1 MPPRDFLLPDLGEG
15 LEEAE
20 IGHWLV
26 SEGDVVALN
35 QPLVEVETAKATVE
49 VPSPFAGTIVKLHAD
64 EGETLKV
71 GAPLVTFEIEEP
83 PREAAPSGV
92 SEAATQTDDTPSQP
106 SSASAAQDVAASS
119 GPPSAAAPLATPA
132 VRKLARDFGV
142 DLDSVEG
149 TGPGDRVTRGDV
161 ERAAKGG
168 PEADVEVAPISM
180 IRRTIAENLTRAVR
194 QIPHVT
200 AFRTLDC
207 TALEAFRRELGVSP
221 LPIVVR
227 ALAEICKDHRAL
239 NASYMGDRGQIW
251 LHRRVHVGIAT
262 DTERGLLVPV
272 VRNAAES
279 TIGHIAAEIERLAAA
294 ARDGSIRIQ
303 ELNGGTITV
312 TNTGSYGSEFGTPII
327 NPPQSAILGIGVIE
341 PRALV
346 IDGQVVARPAC
357 TLSLAFDHRL
367 LDGATAGRAFGDLV
381 SLLESRDQLEA
392 LPT

>member
-1 MPPRDFLLPDLGEG
+1 MATRDFLLPDLGEG

-71 GAPLVTFEIEEP
+71 GAPLVTFDVEDAEE
-83 PREAAPSGV
+83 A
-92 SEAATQTDDTPSQP
+92 EAATEDTATPVVTED
-106 SSASAAQDVAASS
+106 AAVPAVTEDAAI
-119 GPPSAAAPLATPA
+119 PATPA
-132 VRKLARDFGV
+132 VRRLAKDLGI
-142 DLDSVEG
+142 DLDATEG
-149 TGPGDRVTRGDV
+149 TGPSGRITREDV

-227 ALAEICKDHRAL
+227 ALAEICKEHRAL

-272 VRNAAES
+272 VRDAAES

-303 ELNGGTITV
+303 ELNEGTITV

-327 NPPQSAILGIGVIE
+327 NPPQSAILGFGVIE

-381 SLLESRDQLEA
+381 SLLESREQLEA

>member
-1 MPPRDFLLPDLGEG
+1 MPTRDFLLPDLGEG

-71 GAPLVTFEIEEP
+71 GAPLVTFEIEEAE
-83 PREAAPSGV
+83 EA
-92 SEAATQTDDTPSQP
+92 EAATEDAAAPVVTEDTALPAATEDAAH
-106 SSASAAQDVAASS
+106 SAT
-119 GPPSAAAPLATPA
+119 PTEAAAPLATPA

-142 DLDSVEG
+142 DLDSVGG

-207 TALEAFRRELGVSP
+207 TALETFRGELGVSP

-227 ALAEICKDHRAL
+227 ALAEICKEHRAL

-272 VRNAAES
+272 VRDAAES

>member
-1 MPPRDFLLPDLGEG
+1 MPTRDFLLPDLGEG

-71 GAPLVTFEIEEP
+71 GAALVTFDVEEAE
-83 PREAAPSGV
+83 EA
-92 SEAATQTDDTPSQP
+92 EAATEDAATPVVTED
-106 SSASAAQDVAASS
+106 AALPAVTEDAAV
-119 GPPSAAAPLATPA
+119 PAVTEDAAIPATPA
-132 VRKLARDFGV
+132 VRRLAKDLGI
-142 DLDSVEG
+142 DLDATEG
-149 TGPGDRVTRGDV
+149 TGPSGRITREDV

-207 TALEAFRRELGVSP
+207 TALEAFRRERGVSA

-227 ALAEICKDHRAL
+227 ALAEICKEHRAL

-272 VRNAAES
+272 VRDAAEG

-327 NPPQSAILGIGVIE
+327 NPPQSAILGLGVIE

-357 TLSLAFDHRL
+357 TLSLSFDHRL

-381 SLLESRDQLEA
+381 SLLESREQLEA

>member
-1 MPPRDFLLPDLGEG
+1 MATRDFLLPDLGEG

-26 SEGDVVALN
+26 REGDVVDLN
-35 QPLVEVETAKATVE
+35 QALVEVETAKATVE
-49 VPSPFAGTIVKLHAD
+49 VPSPFAGTIVRLHAD

-71 GAPLVTFEIEEP
+71 GAPLVTFDVEDWGDGEQARTGVVAIP
-83 PREAAPSGV
+83 P
-92 SEAATQTDDTPSQP
+92 ATE
-106 SSASAAQDVAASS
+106 VAAI
-119 GPPSAAAPLATPA
+119 PATPA
-132 VRKLARDFGV
+132 VRKLAKNLGV
-142 DLDSVEG
+142 DLDATPG
-149 TGPGDRVTRGDV
+149 TGPGGRITREDV
-161 ERAAKGG
+161 ERAAKGE
-168 PEADVEVAPISM
+168 PEAEADVEVAPISM

-200 AFRTLDC
+200 TFRTLDC
-207 TALEAFRRELGVSP
+207 TALEAFRKELGVSA
-221 LPIVVR
+221 LPVVVR
-227 ALAEICKDHRAL
+227 ALAEICKEHRAL

-272 VRNAAES
+272 VRDATEG

-327 NPPQSAILGIGVIE
+327 NPPQSAILGLGVIE
-341 PRALV
+341 ARALV
-346 IDGQVVARPAC
+346 VDGQVVARPAC
-357 TLSLAFDHRL
+357 TLSLSFDHRL

-381 SLLESRDQLEA
+381 SLLESRERLEA
-392 LPT
+392 LPR

>member
-1 MPPRDFLLPDLGEG
+1 MPAREFLLPDLGEG

-83 PREAAPSGV
+83 PREGAPSGAP
-92 SEAATQTDDTPSQP
+92 EAATRTEDTPSQP
-106 SSASAAQDVAASS
+106 SPASAAQHMAASPGAS
-119 GPPSAAAPLATPA
+119 SVAAPLATPA

-149 TGPGDRVTRGDV
+149 TGPGDRITRKDV
-161 ERAAKGG
+161 ERAAKAGL
-168 PEADVEVAPISM
+168 EAVEVAPISM

-227 ALAEICKDHRAL
+227 ALAEICKEHRAL

-272 VRNAAES
+272 VRDAAEG

-327 NPPQSAILGIGVIE
+327 NPPQSAILGLGVIE

>member
-1 MPPRDFLLPDLGEG
+1 MATRDFLLPDLGEG

-49 VPSPFAGTIVKLHAD
+49 VPSPFAGTILRLHAD

-71 GAPLVTFEIEEP
+71 GAPLVTFDVEDAEEA
-83 PREAAPSGV
+83 E
-92 SEAATQTDDTPSQP
+92 EAATEEAVSG
-106 SSASAAQDVAASS
+106 AA
-119 GPPSAAAPLATPA
+119 ATPA
-132 VRKLARDFGV
+132 VRRLAKE
-142 DLDSVEG
+142 LDVELSEVEG
-149 TGPGDRVTRGDV
+149 TGPDGRIMREDV
-161 ERAAKGG
+161 ERAAKGE
-168 PEADVEVAPISM
+168 PEAEADVEVAPISM

-200 AFRTLDC
+200 TFRTLDC
-207 TALEAFRRELGVSP
+207 TALEAFRKEVGVSA

-227 ALAEICKDHRAL
+227 ALAEICKEHRAL
-239 NASYMGDRGQIW
+239 NASYMGNRGQIW

-272 VRNAAES
+272 VRDATEG
-279 TIGHIAAEIERLAAA
+279 TIGHIAAEIERLAGA

-327 NPPQSAILGIGVIE
+327 NPPQSAILGLGVIE

-346 IDGQVVARPAC
+346 VDGQVVARPAC
-357 TLSLAFDHRL
+357 TLSLSFDHRL

-381 SLLESRDQLEA
+381 SLLESRERLEA
-392 LPT
+392 LPR

>member
-1 MPPRDFLLPDLGEG
+1 MPTRDFLLPDLGEG

-71 GAPLVTFEIEEP
+71 GAALVTFDVEEAE
-83 PREAAPSGV
+83 EA
-92 SEAATQTDDTPSQP
+92 EATTEDTATPVVTED
-106 SSASAAQDVAASS
+106 AAVPAVTEDAAI
-119 GPPSAAAPLATPA
+119 PATPA
-132 VRKLARDFGV
+132 VRRLAKDLGI
-142 DLDSVEG
+142 DLDATEG
-149 TGPGDRVTRGDV
+149 TGPSGRITREDV

-227 ALAEICKDHRAL
+227 ALAEICKEHRAL

-272 VRNAAES
+272 VRDAAEG

-327 NPPQSAILGIGVIE
+327 NPPQSAILGFGVIE

-346 IDGQVVARPAC
+346 IDDQVVARPAC

-367 LDGATAGRAFGDLV
+367 IDGATAGRAFGDLV
-381 SLLESRDQLEA
+381 SLLESREQLEA

>member
-1 MPPRDFLLPDLGEG
+1 MPAREFLLPDLGEG

-83 PREAAPSGV
+83 PREGAPSGAPEAATRTKDRPSQPSPASAAQYMAAPSG
-92 SEAATQTDDTPSQP
+92 
-106 SSASAAQDVAASS
+106 ASS
-119 GPPSAAAPLATPA
+119 VAAPLATPA

-149 TGPGDRVTRGDV
+149 TGPGDRITREDV
-161 ERAAKGG
+161 ERAAKAG
-168 PEADVEVAPISM
+168 PEAVEVAPISM

-207 TALEAFRRELGVSP
+207 TALEAFRRGLGVSP

-227 ALAEICKDHRAL
+227 ALAEICKEHRAL

-272 VRNAAES
+272 VRDAAEG

-327 NPPQSAILGIGVIE
+327 NPPQSAILGLGVIE